1 MTDLALEDVCGGYG
15 RTDVLRNVTLTV
27 GDGEIVTILGANGA
41 GKSTLL
47 NGILGLLPRKTGRFT
62 FRGQSI
68 GELRTE
74 QIVRLGICLV
84 PERRQL
90 FGTMTVEENLLIGAF
105 VSTSRLQNR
114 NRLAEQYA
122 CFPILQERRRQP
134 ARTLSGGQ
142 QQMLAIA
149 RGLMSAPTLL
159 LLDEPSLGLAPLIVQ
174 QVFHEIQRLRNAG
187 TTILLVE
194 QNASAALRIADR
206 AYVMSGG
213 QIVDERKPQDLLADR
228 KVAEAYLGGA
238 DGDSMERRIRL
249 KASAFAGPD
258 RLIEQSTMSEPNI
271 Q

>member
-1 MTDLALEDVCGGYG
+1 VTALALEAMSGGYG
-15 RTDVLRNVTLTV
+15 RTEVLRDVALTV
-27 GDGEIVTILGANGA
+27 GEGEIVTLLGANGA

-47 NGILGLLPRKTGRFT
+47 NGILGLLPRKAGRIT
-62 FRGQSI
+62 FRGHSI

-74 QIVRLGICLV
+74 QVVHLGICLV

-90 FGTMTVEENLLIGAF
+90 FGTMTVEENLLVGAF
-105 VSTSRLQNR
+105 LSASRVQNKH
-114 NRLAEQYA
+114 RLAEQYDR
-122 CFPILQERRRQP
+122 FPILKERRRQL
-134 ARTLSGGQ
+134 AQTLSGGQ

-149 RGLMSAPTLL
+149 RGLMSAPAML

-174 QVFHEIQRLRNAG
+174 QVFQEVQRLRDAG
-187 TTILLVE
+187 ATILLVE

-213 QIVDERKPQDLLADR
+213 RIVDERRPQDLLADR

-249 KASAFAGPD
+249 KAAALAGRALSD
-258 RLIEQSTMSEPNI
+258 RE
-271 Q
+271 

>member
-1 MTDLALEDVCGGYG
+1 VTALALEGVCGGYG
-15 RTDVLRNVTLTV
+15 RTEVLRNVTLTV
-27 GDGEIVTILGANGA
+27 GEGEIVTILGANGA

-47 NGILGLLPRKTGRFT
+47 NSILGLLPRKTGQLA

-68 GELRTE
+68 GDLRTE
-74 QIVRLGICLV
+74 QIVRLGISLV

-90 FGTMTVEENLLIGAF
+90 FGTMTVDENLAIGAF
-105 VSTSRLQNR
+105 VSTSRQELRQR
-114 NRLAEQYA
+114 RAAQYA
-122 CFPILQERRRQP
+122 RFPILQERRRQM
-134 ARTLSGGQ
+134 ARTMSGGQ

-149 RGLMSAPTLL
+149 RGLMSAPKLL
-159 LLDEPSLGLAPLIVQ
+159 LLDEPSLGLAPLVVRQ
-174 QVFHEIQRLRNAG
+174 MFQEIQSLRDAG

-213 QIVDERKPQDLLADR
+213 WIVEERNARDLLADR

-249 KASAFAGPD
+249 KAAAIAGRTPIASTQDPSEKRD
-258 RLIEQSTMSEPNI
+258 R
-271 Q
+271 